1 MVKNL
6 FARLR
11 IQILYP
17 KFRSSQNYE
26 MIEFSS
32 SFCSIFAHYYEFFRF
47 LEVYLHSAFRFGGE
61 HRG

>member
-11 IQILYP
+11 IQILYS

-26 MIEFSS
+26 TIEFSS
-32 SFCSIFAHYYEFFRF
+32 SFCSIFEHYYEFFKF
-47 LEVYLHSAFRFGGE
+47 LEVYFHSAFRFGG
-61 HRG
+61 